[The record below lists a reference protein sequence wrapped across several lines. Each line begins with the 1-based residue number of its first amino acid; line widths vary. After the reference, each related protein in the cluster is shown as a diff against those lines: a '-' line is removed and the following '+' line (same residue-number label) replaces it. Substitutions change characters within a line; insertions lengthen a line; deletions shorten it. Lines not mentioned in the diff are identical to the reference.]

1 MSVVSGISIRHL
13 IILILMVYVSA
24 LNIVLV
30 NSLFGKYL
38 VKYTSMKASGM
49 SGLMGGSEM
58 LLQKAGSLDY
68 KFDKLQKM
76 PLKTL
81 HEAHTS
87 KRVHK
92 HKHGREARCSGQENT
107 VFMAIVPGPPNLVH
121 SNDMASH
128 RNLQI
133 LSELRHVLRNSH
145 NIRVVIYIFL
155 SADTFLA
162 SHRTWCQMIPTQI
175 NNTPYGHYSP
185 HRVSCTLALLPT
197 AVTHTAVFEHMLHK
211 EECLDDM
218 LLLHDDAHVSPSFF
232 SRIES
237 ASRRKVTCLA
247 SLSSL
252 DSLASS
258 QHGTTCPIVAFRLPR
273 VFMVAWVA
281 DDKVSPLYENLSKNE
296 SKSQAKSIEDAAQE
310 LHLWGGAVTAVGV
323 G

>member
-13 IILILMVYVSA
+13 LILILMVYVSA

-38 VKYTSMKASGM
+38 VKYTSMKASGV
-49 SGLMGGSEM
+49 SGLMGGADM
-58 LLQKAGSLDY
+58 LVQKTGRLDY
-68 KFDKLQKM
+68 KFDKLKKM
-76 PLKTL
+76 PLKSL
-81 HEAHTS
+81 HEAHTP
-87 KRVHK
+87 KRFHK

-145 NIRVVIYIFL
+145 NIRAVIYIFL

-175 NNTPYGHYSP
+175 KDTAHTSP

-247 SLSSL
+247 SSVPLHR
-252 DSLASS
+252 A
-258 QHGTTCPIVAFRLPR
+258 TTCPVVAFRLPR

-281 DDKVSPLYENLSKNE
+281 DDKVSPLYANLPQNQ
-296 SKSQAKSIEDAAQE
+296 SQIHAKRIEDAAHDM
-310 LHLWGGAVTAVGV
+310 HLWGGAVTAVGV